1 MASASFEP
9 ALTAVLKQ
17 EGGYSDHPA
26 DPGGATMM
34 GITQGTLE
42 EWRGRAVTKA
52 EVRALSRTEA
62 DAIYRKRYWD
72 VIAGDRLPAG
82 IDLVLFDFAVNSG
95 PSRAIRMM
103 QRHLGVATDGRM
115 GPETLAAL
123 EKASSETLIAAISA
137 ERLAFLKALPSFA
150 TFGRGWSRRVQEI
163 ETAAHAL
170 ARQAPETMLPRE
182 AVAVPRSPTQPQKE
196 TSMDLTKGLFLSRTV
211 WANAIGV
218 LALILSWFGFD
229 TSSVDKSALTDTL
242 LQIIA
247 GASFVAS
254 TVFRV
259 IATRRIA

>member
-17 EGGYSDHPA
+17 EGGYSDNPA

-42 EWRGRAVTKA
+42 AWRGRAVTKA
-52 EVRALSRTEA
+52 EVRALSRAEA
-62 DAIYRKRYWD
+62 GAIYRKRYWD

-82 IDLVLFDFAVNSG
+82 LDLALFDFAVNSG
-95 PSRAIRMM
+95 PARAIRMI
-103 QRHLGVATDGRM
+103 QRHLGVAADGRM

-123 EKASSETLIAAISA
+123 EKASPETLIAALSA
-137 ERLAFLKALPSFA
+137 ERLAFLKDLPNFA
-150 TFGRGWSRRVQEI
+150 TFGRGWSRRVQDI

-170 ARQAPETMLPRE
+170 ARQMPETAQPPE
-182 AVAVPRSPTQPQKE
+182 AVATPRSPTPPNKE
-196 TSMDLTKGLFLSRTV
+196 TNMDLTKGLFSSRTI
-211 WANAIGV
+211 WANAIGI

-229 TSSVDKSALTDTL
+229 TSSVDKSVLTDTL
-242 LQIIA
+242 LQIVA